1 VGGSP
6 HWMTVVLAC
15 LATYRVTRFITTDAF
30 PLIAR
35 PRRWIDKHWN
45 PFPDQDAWES
55 YVASPPQAQKIVR
68 EALHDKYGIR
78 SRPTGLKRSIAYLIG
93 CSWCTSIWVSAGVS
107 AFVMIFIGLTWPWF
121 LLLWLTASAVTGLV
135 AQREPE

>member
-1 VGGSP
+1 MDDAPSWLLVV
-6 HWMTVVLAC
+6 MTC

-30 PLIAR
+30 PLVAG

-45 PFPDQDAWES
+45 PFPDQDTWDS
-55 YVASPPQAQKIVR
+55 YRKAPEAAQDIVR
-68 EALHDKYGIR
+68 NNLAEIGIL

-93 CSWCTSIWVSAGVS
+93 CSWCTSIWVSG
-107 AFVMIFIGLTWPWF
+107 GLVGGLVALGWMTWTWAV
-121 LLLWLTASAVTGLV
+121 LLWLTASAVTGAI